1 MNKTELIKHVPLD
14 SLPLPEYINMSKNFR
29 KEFLDPVKNPELLE
43 QSVIVFKV
51 IMRIVADLRYQTF
64 QKGTHFLGKENQQKL
79 DFWEEE
85 FLMQDNSYIQL
96 NYKIRDFIASG
107 NTKQMSKILQFLM
120 DFKREEYTTFNQ
132 KGKPIKTFG
141 GLLHTYYLSDKGAF
155 QLIVS
160 SYWAEK
166 IVHLEAY
173 NGILW
178 RIIESQK
185 DFKKAIFLL
194 RVMEVQPNK
203 GISWDFQ
210 SLNRTFDLNYKSA
223 KDLCSKFLRPIKKH
237 LEEKTFE
244 YTENSI
250 KENNTKEF
258 LQKSFNFGI
267 NKNNSNVIDCS
278 VFFLKPDERIEEKI
292 YDPLEQKYKLSY
304 YKKRH
309 QLDKAQTELIKEFI
323 KGIIIEGKLTTNPN
337 FELFKTAY
345 EAFKDECKKDKITT
359 DKIIQEEFIS
369 KMQKILGFDL

>member
-1 MNKTELIKHVPLD
+1 MNKELIKQVPFD
-14 SLPLPEYINMSKNFR
+14 SLPLPDYINMSKNFR
-29 KEFLDPVKNPELLE
+29 KEFLDPNSNPELLE

-51 IMRIVADLRYQTF
+51 IMRIVADLRFQTF
-64 QKGTHFLGKENQQKL
+64 QTKNHFLGKENQTKL
-79 DFWEEE
+79 DFWQEE
-85 FLMQDNSYIQL
+85 FLVQDNSYIEL
-96 NYKIRDFIASG
+96 NYKTRDFIRSG
-107 NTKQMSKILQFLM
+107 STKQMSKILQFLM
-120 DFKREEYTTFNQ
+120 DFKRQEYTVLNK

-194 RVMEVQPNK
+194 RIMEVQEDK
-203 GISWDFQ
+203 GISWDYQ
-210 SLNRTFDLNYKSA
+210 TLNKTFDLNYKSA
-223 KDLCSKFLRPIKKH
+223 KDLCSKFLTPIKKH

-244 YTENSI
+244 YTQNSI
-250 KENNTKEF
+250 QDNSTKEF

-267 NKNNSNVIDCS
+267 NKTNPNKIDCS
-278 VFFLKPDERIEEKI
+278 VFFLKPDKRIEQKI

-309 QLDKAQTELIKEFI
+309 QLDKAQTELIKGFI
-323 KGIIIEGKLTTNPN
+323 KAIAIDGKLTTNPN
-337 FELFKTAY
+337 FELFKSAY
-345 EAFKDECKKDKITT
+345 ETFKNECKEDKISTNE
-359 DKIIQEEFIS
+359 IIQEEFIS
-369 KMQKILGFDL
+369 RMQKILGVDL